1 MKTATGAAI
10 LLAVL
15 AVIACSTP
23 SEPSAVTAAWESS
36 GDWGRNEYA
45 ERGFAENLRRQDIRA
60 ESIKMASL
68 DSPVI
73 SPDRDAFITFGCID
87 GLSVVHILSYTDK
100 LPAGETEYAFGL
112 FGVGATS
119 PDDVFSHT
127 DLANVGEVAGDYRI
141 VITEPARIN
150 SILEMLRTAA
160 GMPDKFVGLD
170 VQRRNEVLRA
180 TFEPTG
186 IEDAL
191 HYLGCFE

>member
-1 MKTATGAAI
+1 MKIAAGATF

-15 AVIACSTP
+15 AVLACSTP
-23 SEPSAVTAAWESS
+23 SEPAAVTAAWERS
-36 GDWGRNEYA
+36 GDWSRNEY
-45 ERGFAENLRRQDIRA
+45 EEQGFAEYLRRQGIRA
-60 ESIKMASL
+60 ESIRIASL
-68 DSPVI
+68 DSPII

-87 GLSVVHILSYTDK
+87 GLGVVHILSYTDK
-100 LPAGETEYAFGL
+100 LPVGETEYAFGL
-112 FGVGATS
+112 FGVGVTG

-141 VITEPARIN
+141 IITEPARIN

-160 GMPDKFVGLD
+160 GTPDKLVGLD
-170 VQRRNEVLRA
+170 VRRRNEVLRA

-191 HYLGCFE
+191 DYLGCFG